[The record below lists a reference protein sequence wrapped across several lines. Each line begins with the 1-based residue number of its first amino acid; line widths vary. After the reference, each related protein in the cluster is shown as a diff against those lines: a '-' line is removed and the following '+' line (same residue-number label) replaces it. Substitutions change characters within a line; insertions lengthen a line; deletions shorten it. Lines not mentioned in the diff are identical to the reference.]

1 MKNLILL
8 FILIF
13 FPTLLWGATLKVD
26 EVEINCHNSDRCS
39 ERKARFAN
47 LSGEYRSVVHLK
59 DTLRVVASDG
69 GYRSFSYRLIKKKN
83 THHLIVDFEL
93 KPLIREVSVG
103 FVDRSLE
110 ADPLQLLSLKE
121 GDYFEVQRLHESI
134 SLLKRKLEA
143 LGYPHNRPV
152 FDVVEK
158 SSGVDVNVVI
168 TLGPPLIFK
177 SIRTNANSTFV
188 AEFLTKK
195 FYNLYNKPFELNR
208 FKVYLDAAQKEL
220 FSYGY
225 YLIGLDFTSRL
236 KGNRVIL
243 DIKVSNDQLFAF
255 DFRNLKQEDRDV
267 LQALVVDLFRKYKR
281 PLTESNIRQAI
292 KEHYRKLARLKA
304 EVDVSISKFETM
316 YKESATLYRISVDE
330 GPKTRLMG
338 INFTGN
344 TYYTSS
350 KLQSFFDRKAFE
362 LASIGYFDEEYFRH
376 YVDLIRNRYIKNGF
390 VQIKIQGPNYNFGA
404 DEETVTVDY
413 NIFEGQRAYVR
424 SVSLEG
430 LPIEFEEE
438 VLEKMENKKGFP
450 FNPISLV
457 EDIREITEFL
467 QNQGY
472 YYAEIANIN
481 DDNFVRYSRSGAD
494 VDLNFRINT
503 GPLVRLNRII
513 LLGNNKTRKKVIL
526 KKIALDEG
534 DLITP
539 AKTREIESRLS
550 AMGLFNTVQ
559 VAPLRHNS
567 SNTATDLIIR
577 LSEREFGLV
586 EVAPGYRTDLG
597 LKLSTTVSYLNIGGM
612 NRSIQLKGQVNMRDN
627 FTTINDNRPASDKQ
641 LLEYNTSATFI
652 QGDMFDTLIDY
663 SATISQQRR
672 RFFAFDADIQRI
684 NNTFTRD
691 LTRTLSGSIRH
702 QLEKINQFNS
712 ESSDQNGSFRIGA
725 ISPSLTWDL
734 RNSQINP
741 VSGAFFNFSAE
752 LANPL
757 FLSQDSSDLEI
768 NYFKLISR
776 NRFYIPFKNG
786 TVAISIAAGAQ
797 QNLAQSK
804 IMENGAPVII
814 EERDE
819 NENVVNTLEKTRG
832 FIPPIK
838 VFRLSGMDIVRGYA
852 DDEINRID
860 DGRDISQ
867 VRIQN
872 QAFMTNFKVEPR
884 YFLTD
889 SLMGGVFLDAG
900 RVYVDQ
906 IDLGELRTSA
916 GITFKVVTPVGT
928 LDFDYGIKL
937 LRKELPN
944 GRLEDPG
951 RFHVSIGFF

>member
-1 MKNLILL
+1 MKLTIFTFFLL
-8 FILIF
+8 FL
-13 FPTLLWGATLKVD
+13 PKLLFGAGLTVN
-26 EVEINCHNSDRCS
+26 EVTVKCDNSDRCG
-39 ERKARFAN
+39 ERKSRFTN
-47 LSGEYRSVVHLK
+47 LAGDYRSIVHLK

-69 GYRSFSYRLIKKKN
+69 GYRSFAYRLTKKKK
-83 THHLIVDFEL
+83 THHLTVEFEL

-103 FVDRSLE
+103 FIDRSVE

-134 SLLKRKLEA
+134 ALLKRKLEA
-143 LGYPHNRPV
+143 LGYPHNKPV
-152 FDVVEK
+152 FEVVEK
-158 SSGVDVNVVI
+158 STGVDINVVI

-177 SIRTNANSTFV
+177 SIRTNADSTFV

-195 FYNLYNKPFELNR
+195 FYNLYNRPFELNR

-243 DIKVSNDQLFAF
+243 DIKVTNDDLYAF
-255 DFRNLKQEDRDV
+255 DFRGLKKEDRDV
-267 LQALVVDLFRKYKR
+267 LQALMVDLFRKYKK
-281 PLTESNIRQAI
+281 PLAESNIRQAI
-292 KEHYRKLARLKA
+292 KEHYRKNARLQADA
-304 EVDVSISKFETM
+304 EVEKTKFNTM
-316 YKESATLYRISVDE
+316 YKETATLYRIKVNE
-330 GPKTRLMG
+330 GSKTRLAG
-338 INFTGN
+338 INFIGN
-344 TYYTSS
+344 SYYPTS
-350 KLQSFFDRKAFE
+350 KLQSFFDRDAFE
-362 LASIGYFDEEYFRH
+362 LASIGYFDEDYFRH
-376 YVDLIRNRYIKNGF
+376 YVDLLRNRYIKNGY
-390 VQIKIQGPNYNFGA
+390 VQIKIQGPSYTFSNDF
-404 DEETVTVDY
+404 EKVSVDY
-413 NIFEGQRAYVR
+413 TIFEGQRAYVR

-430 LPIEFEEE
+430 LPIEFEQE
-438 VLEKMENKKGFP
+438 LLDKLRNKKGSS
-450 FNPISLV
+450 FNPITLV
-457 EDIREITEFL
+457 DDIREVTEFL

-472 YYAEIANIN
+472 YYADITNIN
-481 DDNFVRYSRSGAD
+481 DDSFVRYSRSGAD
-494 VDLNFRINT
+494 VDLNYRINT

-513 LLGNNKTRKKVIL
+513 LLGNNKTRKRVIL
-526 KKIALDEG
+526 KKITFEEG

-539 AKTREIESRLS
+539 SKTREIESRLS

-559 VAPLRHNS
+559 VNPLRHNS

-612 NRSIQLKGQVNMRDN
+612 NRSVQLKGQINMRDN
-627 FTTINDNRPASDKQ
+627 FSTINDKRPASDKQ

-663 SATISQQRR
+663 SATVSQQRR

-712 ESSDQNGSFRIGA
+712 ESPDQNGSFRIGA

-741 VSGAFFNFSAE
+741 VSGAFFNMSAE

-757 FLSQDSSDLEI
+757 FLSQNSSDLEI

-804 IMENGAPVII
+804 ISENGAPVII

-819 NENVVNTLEKTRG
+819 NDEIVNTLEKTKG

-872 QAFMTNFKVEPR
+872 QAFMTNFKLEPR

-889 SLMGGVFLDAG
+889 SLMGGIFFDAG
-900 RVYVDQ
+900 SVYVDQ
-906 IDLGELRTSA
+906 VDLGELRTSA
-916 GITFKVVTPVGT
+916 GLTFKVVTPVGT

-937 LRKELPN
+937 LRKKLPN

>member
-1 MKNLILL
+1 MIKTILL
-8 FILIF
+8 FIF
-13 FPTLLWGATLKVD
+13 SFMPTILWAATLNVS
-26 EVEINCHNSDRCS
+26 EVTIKCENSDRCS
-39 ERKARFAN
+39 ERKSRFTN

-69 GYRSFSYRLIKKKN
+69 GYRSFAYRLLKINK
-83 THHLIVDFEL
+83 THHLIIEFEL

-121 GDYFEVQRLHESI
+121 GDYFEVQRLHENI

-143 LGYPHNRPV
+143 LGYPHNKPV
-152 FDVVEK
+152 LDVVEK
-158 SSGVDVNVVI
+158 PSGVDVNVVI

-177 SIRTNANSTFV
+177 SIRTNAKSTFV

-225 YLIGLDFTSRL
+225 YLIGLDFTSRI
-236 KGNRVIL
+236 KNNRVIL
-243 DIKVSNDQLFAF
+243 DIKVTNDNLFAF
-255 DFRNLKQEDRDV
+255 DLRGLKKEDRDV
-267 LQALVVDLFRKYKR
+267 IQALMVDLFRKYKR
-281 PLTESNIRQAI
+281 PLTESNIKQAI
-292 KEHYRKLARLKA
+292 KEHYRKTARLEADA
-304 EVDVSISKFETM
+304 ELETTKFETM
-316 YKESATLYRISVDE
+316 YKEKATLYRISVEE
-330 GPKTRLMG
+330 GVKTRLLG
-338 INFTGN
+338 INFIGN
-344 TYYTSS
+344 TYYSSS
-350 KLQSFFDRKAFE
+350 KLQSFFDRDAFE
-362 LASIGYFDEEYFRH
+362 LASIGYFDEDYFRH
-376 YVDLIRNRYIKNGF
+376 FVDLLRNRYIKNGF
-390 VQIKIQGPNYNFGA
+390 VQVKIQGPNYNFSHGT
-404 DEETVTVDY
+404 EKVTVDY

-424 SVSLEG
+424 SIALEG
-430 LPIEFEEE
+430 LPIEFEQDI
-438 VLEKMENKKGFP
+438 LEKLQNKKGSP

-457 EDIREITEFL
+457 DDIREVTEFL
-467 QNQGY
+467 QNKGY
-472 YYAEIANIN
+472 YYAEITNIN

-494 VDLNFRINT
+494 VDLNFRIIT

-526 KKIALDEG
+526 KKITLDEG

-559 VAPLRHNS
+559 VSPLRHNS

-577 LSEREFGLV
+577 LYEREFGLV

-612 NRSIQLKGQVNMRDN
+612 NRSVQLKGQVNMRDN
-627 FTTINDNRPASDKQ
+627 FTTINDKRPASNKQ
-641 LLEYNTSATFI
+641 LLEYNTTATFI

-663 SATISQQRR
+663 SASVSQQRR

-691 LTRTLSGSIRH
+691 LTRNLSGSIRH

-712 ESSDQNGSFRIGA
+712 ESEDQNGSFRIGA
-725 ISPSLTWDL
+725 ISPSFTWDL

-757 FLSQDSSDLEI
+757 FLSQDSSDLTI

-776 NRFYIPFKNG
+776 NRFYIPFRNG

-797 QNLAQSK
+797 QNLAQDK

-814 EERDE
+814 QERDE
-819 NENVVNTLEKTRG
+819 NENVVNTLEKTKG

-872 QAFMTNFKVEPR
+872 QAFMTNFKLEPR

-889 SLMGGVFLDAG
+889 SLMGGIFFDAG

-906 IDLGELRTSA
+906 VDLGELRTSA
-916 GITFKVVTPVGT
+916 GLTFKVVTPVGT

-937 LRKELPN
+937 LRKKLPN